1 MGANST
7 MNRSKKQ
14 QTAPQIAKLRRKAFP
29 PMEKN
34 AKPSQIVPNS
44 ILCSSPSHTRGVN
57 SLSPRSSR
65 PLLSHRFS
73 AHPPAQQLSPHKGL
87 AEATQAEKTKEKRR
101 DKKNGRSMWKNQQ
114 KQKNRKLTKK
124 SRRKRE
130 KGTRTDET
138 WMKAEKDGRRN
149 GLLGEMLIRFGPK

>member
-1 MGANST
+1 

-14 QTAPQIAKLRRKAFP
+14 DCTPQMAKLRRKAFP

-34 AKPSQIVPNS
+34 AQPSQIESNS

-87 AEATQAEKTKEKRR
+87 AEATQAEKK
-101 DKKNGRSMWKNQQ
+101 
-114 KQKNRKLTKK
+114 
-124 SRRKRE
+124 KRE
-130 KGTRTDET
+130 GSSQGEGNRTWT
-138 WMKAEKDGRRN
+138 ARHACVRHLRCLRAAPRSGHPMPSSTNLRAQQQRGSRYT
-149 GLLGEMLIRFGPK
+149 P

>member
-1 MGANST
+1 

-87 AEATQAEKTKEKRR
+87 AEATQAEKKKGKVAARAKETEPGPRATPASAISAASETSR
-101 DKKNGRSMWKNQQ
+101 EPNSAGEHRAASRSGHPMPSSADLRAQQ
-114 KQKNRKLTKK
+114 QRG
-124 SRRKRE
+124 SRY
-130 KGTRTDET
+130 T
-138 WMKAEKDGRRN
+138 
-149 GLLGEMLIRFGPK
+149 P